1 MSQASP
7 VPALRAGSRPP
18 PPPPPRPPLRGAP
31 LPPPRPPLPPP
42 TPAPL
47 VGPRSHPPVLSPPG
61 GGVHLAHGS
70 RGRLAGWLARPR
82 TRPPRGI
89 PEARR
94 CRRLAGS
101 GCRALSPVLAGR
113 GVHLHIPPPP
123 PPPPP
128 PDGKTGTSAVAGCR
142 AVHCH
147 PSSPA

>member
-18 PPPPPRPPLRGAP
+18 PAPAARPLLRGA
-31 LPPPRPPLPPP
+31 PLPPP

-82 TRPPRGI
+82 TPPPRGI

-113 GVHLHIPPPP
+113 GVHL
-123 PPPPP
+123 
-128 PDGKTGTSAVAGCR
+128 
-142 AVHCH
+142 
-147 PSSPA
+147 